1 MTQPTTRPTPQ
12 PQTTA
17 LPITPA
23 EMATNRDALAAL
35 MQEPPVPPPAKMTTT
50 AAVAELAPE
59 IRAALKAGH
68 TLAEIAKRL
77 RFGTRTL
84 SAQQLQRYLA
94 RCEKRAV
101 KKTASRKAVPPSA
114 DVAAPTAPSSS
125 PSREAQGTTPVT
137 MRDAPRPQA
146 PTVAQ
151 PTPPTAVPPATTTGD
166 ATASV
171 TPGASVTAGASPGPT
186 TTGQHHRPPAP
197 TLPSASTSTKPQSTA
212 SPELP
217 GLSFEAAQRRS
228 IDQLFGPKKTEAT
241 VDRPRPPHMTWEL
254 NGQPKPSSGDGVK
267 TEPPLGSTT
276 RP

>member
-12 PQTTA
+12 PQTRA

-23 EMATNRDALAAL
+23 EMAGNRDALAAL
-35 MQEPPVPPPAKMTTT
+35 LQEPPVPPPAKMTTT

-101 KKTASRKAVPPSA
+101 KKTASRKAAPPPA
-114 DVAAPTAPSSS
+114 DAAAPPTATSSSQAS
-125 PSREAQGTTPVT
+125 PSRDAQGTTAVT
-137 MRDAPRPQA
+137 TRDAPSPQA
-146 PTVAQ
+146 PTVGQ
-151 PTPPTAVPPATTTGD
+151 PTPPTAVAPAATTGG
-166 ATASV
+166 ATAPV
-171 TPGASVTAGASPGPT
+171 IAGASPGPT
-186 TTGQHHRPPAP
+186 TTSEHHRPPAP
-197 TLPSASTSTKPQSTA
+197 TMASASTSAKPQSTA

-217 GLSFEAAQRRS
+217 GLSFEAARSRS
-228 IDQLFGPKKTEAT
+228 IDRLFGPKKTEAT
-241 VDRPRPPHMTWEL
+241 EDRPRPPHMTWEL
-254 NGQPKPSSGDGVK
+254 NGHPKPLSEDGVK